1 MANQA
6 QPPRRSM
13 PTWFDWLESNF
24 PFKSPF
30 AADEH
35 AIRIEEYQDGDVYT
49 VRAEIPGVD
58 PDRDIEIGVERG
70 NLTLAAERAEQFV
83 EGKRSEFHYGY
94 LTRTIPLPE
103 GVDEDDITADYVDGV
118 LTVSAPVRGTT
129 AARRRV
135 TIGREPR
142 TTRTTPPP
150 EPVEGLNVSTPE
162 PTVGMHGVSDRQ
174 EQRPENDVM
183 RTDDPPESGF

>member
-1 MANQA
+1 MANQV
-6 QPPRRSM
+6 QPPRRPM
-13 PTWFDWLESNF
+13 PTLFDWLESNF

-30 AADEH
+30 GSDER

-103 GVDEDDITADYVDGV
+103 GVNEDDITADYVDGV

-129 AARRRV
+129 ATRRKV
-135 TIGREPR
+135 TINKESRP
-142 TTRTTPPP
+142 TTTAPPH
-150 EPVEGLNVSTPE
+150 EPVQGL
-162 PTVGMHGVSDRQ
+162 HGVSDPH

-183 RTDDPPESGF
+183 GTEDPTESGF